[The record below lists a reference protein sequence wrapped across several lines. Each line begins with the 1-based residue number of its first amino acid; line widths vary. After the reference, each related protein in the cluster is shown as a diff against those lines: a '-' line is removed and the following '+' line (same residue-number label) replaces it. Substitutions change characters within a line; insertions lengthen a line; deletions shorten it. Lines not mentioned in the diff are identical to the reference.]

1 MFHILDKDPVFRHG
15 ITNSLVR
22 SLTMEAIFQGE
33 DEWHN
38 ERVFAENLR
47 VFKQAVEML
56 QVAWYDDGSS
66 GIIPLVY
73 IEDKSSKAGPELK
86 EILSFPTQ
94 GSLRLSDALW
104 QSYLFTQPTW
114 SVLRGLAKAFN
125 SVRRE
130 RAKSGPLSQAWT
142 CVDFLL
148 EWFKDFVRTSP
159 VVRRKLIELVVAHY
173 PKEDVEKQ
181 YEKHLTLLQNFVAFQ
196 SKVVFPGEEPKD
208 AEWSETNN
216 SLSEA
221 NSSLS
226 EANAMGAADLLGV
239 GAALLLFVKKY
250 V

>member
-1 MFHILDKDPVFRHG
+1 MFQILDKDPVFRHG

-38 ERVFAENLR
+38 ERVFTENLR
-47 VFKQAVEML
+47 VFKKAVEML
-56 QVAWYDDGSS
+56 QAAWYEGYDGSA

-125 SVRRE
+125 NVRRE

-159 VVRRKLIELVVAHY
+159 VVRSKLIELVVAHY

-181 YEKHLTLLQNFVAFQ
+181 YEKHLTLLQDFVAFQ

-221 NSSLS
+221 NSSG
-226 EANAMGAADLLGV
+226 AMGAAVLLGV
-239 GAALLLFVKKY
+239 GAALLLFVKK
-250 V
+250 